1 MIITAPYTL
10 EQFRLL
16 RNFTPTILYQ
26 KKKKDE
32 REEEANEL

>member
-1 MIITAPYTL
+1 MIINAPYTL

-16 RNFTPTILYQ
+16 RNFTPHNLYQ

-32 REEEANEL
+32 REDEANEL